1 MVQGGGNDDDGDD
14 DAVEKVAATRMRVLQ
29 MIHPDWNVKKKQ
41 VGTRVDQND
50 KKDGLASKFNRERG
64 TLGCRIVLVW
74 FFYDWEQ

>member
-14 DAVEKVAATRMRVLQ
+14 GAVEKVAATRMRVLQ

-50 KKDGLASKFNRERG
+50 KKDDLASKFNRERG
-64 TLGCRIVLVW
+64 TLGCRIV
-74 FFYDWEQ
+74 F

>member
-41 VGTRVDQND
+41 VGARVDQKI
-50 KKDGLASKFNRERG
+50 KKDDLTSKFNRERG
-64 TLGCRIVLVW
+64 TLGCRIV
-74 FFYDWEQ
+74 F